1 MDRTATIS
9 IDTLKIFE
17 RLKSADLS
25 EKASREIAEVLKD
38 VSETNHVTKYDLE
51 LALEKLK
58 VELVKW
64 VAGLLIAQAAVVVAM
79 VAVVLKIML
88 P

>member
-1 MDRTATIS
+1 MG
-9 IDTLKIFE
+9 IDTLSIFE
-17 RLKSADLS
+17 RLKAADLS

-38 VSETNHVTKYDLE
+38 VAETNLVTKYDLE
-51 LALEKLK
+51 LALEKQK
-58 VELVKW
+58 SDLVKR

-79 VAVVLKIML
+79 VTVVLKIML

>member
-1 MDRTATIS
+1 MDRTATVS
-9 IDTLKIFE
+9 IDTLKI
-17 RLKSADLS
+17 
-25 EKASREIAEVLKD
+25 
-38 VSETNHVTKYDLE
+38 
-51 LALEKLK
+51 LEKLK

-79 VAVVLKIML
+79 VAIVLKIML

>member
-1 MDRTATIS
+1 VS

-25 EKASREIAEVLKD
+25 EKASREITEVLKD

-58 VELVKW
+58 IDLVKW
-64 VAGLLIAQAAVVVAM
+64 VAGLLIAQVAVVVAM
-79 VAVVLKIML
+79 VAIVLKIML

>member
-1 MDRTATIS
+1 MIS

-51 LALEKLK
+51 LALERLK

-64 VAGLLIAQAAVVVAM
+64 VAGFLIAQAAVMVAM
-79 VAVVLKIML
+79 VAIVLKIML